1 MNFRR
6 PGPDASRVRPRG
18 GLLQPEPGCAV
29 DSGSDRGR
37 NPCAEP
43 VPSRFQPDPAAVAR
57 SLPAAGP
64 WIRRRPCSRNLTKN
78 ACSEVVW

>member
-6 PGPDASRVRPRG
+6 PGSDASRVRPRG

-57 SLPAAGP
+57 SPPAAGP
-64 WIRRRPCSRNLTKN
+64 WIAGDRDSRDL
-78 ACSEVVW
+78 